1 MIGPL
6 LDRLGLCT
14 YWVWVCQPQSHYLF
28 LGAHT
33 TVQPRC
39 RPCLCSFTLPSRL
52 FAWGL
57 LDDLV
62 AQRHADHSGY
72 WSPLTLH
79 SSISSFS
86 CYWVAGLKAVI
97 GRSLCSTMQRFGVR
111 VTHGRVLACRQEAG
125 CFSPHYVGS
134 CCQVWKTWLHLGAV
148 LDHSDFSFNE
158 YFWEL
163 NYSNSC

>member
-14 YWVWVCQPQSHYLF
+14 YWVWVYQPQSHCLF

-33 TVQPRC
+33 TVQPRH
-39 RPCLCSFTLPSRL
+39 RHCLCPFTLPSRL

-62 AQRHADHSGY
+62 AQRHYRSKWMLG
-72 WSPLTLH
+72 
-79 SSISSFS
+79 SSHFTPIYLFIFS
-86 CYWVAGLKAVI
+86 YCVAGLKAVI
-97 GRSLCSTMQRFGVR
+97 GRSLSGTMQRFGVR

-125 CFSPHYVGS
+125 CFSPHCVGS
-134 CCQVWKTWLHLGAV
+134 CCQVWETRLHLGAV